1 MTSIMKSD
9 IFFFIT
15 SIAVVVLSVLLAMI
29 FIYFFR
35 AIKDLRFLAS
45 KIREEGEEI
54 VKDVKEARVKIKE
67 KGAGVFSTVLSL
79 FKTRRQRTKKESH
92 KESSEK

>member
-1 MTSIMKSD
+1 MTSLMKSD

-15 SIAVVVLSVLLAMI
+15 AVAVVVLSVLLAII
-29 FIYFFR
+29 FIYCFR

-54 VKDVKEARVKIKE
+54 VKDVKEARIKMKE
-67 KGAGVFSTVLSL
+67 RSEGIFSTILSL
-79 FKTRRQRTKKESH
+79 FKTKRQRRK